1 MGNPA
6 NAPSHWK
13 RIGEQER
20 AAVIINLRKEGLTFK
35 EIAAQVGVDRSVA
48 VRIVGT
54 YLRKVITEPSQE
66 LLEKELLEVQNL
78 YDAAMEA
85 VRKFTPVIS
94 GGAVVQIPVMDAQG
108 NPVKD
113 ANGGQEFVPMRDF
126 SPMLMGVNTAV
137 RLLEKKHK
145 LLGLDAPQR
154 IVNSTTMEPI
164 EFRVIDSAAQLGG
177 EIQELI
183 KEVGEAKRAL
193 HPHPERVGHDA
204 GADQGDPELSTPA
217 ADAPYRMLTDAE

>member
-20 AAVIINLRKEGLTFK
+20 AAEVINLRKAGHTFR
-35 EIAAQVGVDRSVA
+35 EIADTLKMDKSVA

-78 YDAAMEA
+78 YDAAMKA
-85 VRKFTPVIS
+85 VRTFTPVIS
-94 GGAVVQIPVMDAQG
+94 CGAVVQIPVMDSQG

-126 SPMLMGVNTAV
+126 SPMLMGVNTSV

-164 EFRVIDSAAQLGG
+164 EFRVIDSAEQLRG
-177 EIQELI
+177 EIQELK
-183 KEVGEAKRAL
+183 KEVGEARRAL

-204 GADQGDPELSTPA
+204 GADQDETELSTPA
-217 ADAPYRMLTDAE
+217 ADAPYRLLTDAE